1 MREYQIVI
9 TDKEDGKE
17 LFNET
22 VTCFLG
28 VSANS
33 KTGGIVPDFTDIV
46 VSEDTAL
53 TVAATMFK
61 AIELI
66 MTMCGKYPAVKVIF
80 DNMMDDANK
89 ELKKEIKTYVE

>member
-33 KTGGIVPDFTDIV
+33 KTGGTVPDFTDIV

-53 TVAATMFK
+53 TVASTMFK
-61 AIELI
+61 TVGLI
-66 MTMCGKYPAVKVIF
+66 MAMCEKYPAIKVILN
-80 DNMMDDANK
+80 DMMDVANK
-89 ELKKEIKTYVE
+89 ELTKEIKTYVE

>member
-1 MREYQIVI
+1 MRECQIVI

-22 VTCFLG
+22 ATCFLG

-33 KTGGIVPDFTDIV
+33 KTDGNVPDFTDIV

-61 AIELI
+61 TVGLI
-66 MTMCGKYPAVKVIF
+66 MAMCEKYPSIKVIF
-80 DNMMDDANK
+80 NDMMDIANK
-89 ELKKEIKTYVE
+89 ELTKEIKTYVE